1 MAKRNNITRDTI
13 IGYYEYI
20 DCVPDIIRRDGCLA
34 QDRDMLE
41 EAVSFLEVQRISI
54 PAFIEIVGLV
64 AEMAQ
69 AATLHLQENCLFL
82 TSLLGSSLLRS
93 CSHHMDVYKMTL
105 ASLDEQEKAHA

>member
-20 DCVPDIIRRDGCLA
+20 DCVPDLIRRDGCLY

-64 AEMAQ
+64 AGNGGGCHIE
-69 AATLHLQENCLFL
+69 HLQENCLFL
-82 TSLLGSSLLRS
+82 TSLLGSLLRS
-93 CSHHMDVYKMTL
+93 CNHHIEVYEMAL